1 MCPLSSFCYF
11 IEVDQGSGFTSIPA
25 GFYWVVV
32 TMTTVT
38 FIVILMILDATTY
51 IPAGFCPVV
60 VTVITV
66 TSIVKL

>member
-1 MCPLSSFCYF
+1 MPKSTYSLSSFCYF

-38 FIVILMILDATTY
+38 FIVNLTVVDATAY
-51 IPAGFCPVV
+51 IPDSFYWVV
-60 VTVITV
+60 VFTKVIE
-66 TSIVKL
+66 